1 MGNMAMPA
9 LVYWEDPVLTGA
21 VFGSV
26 LVGLVSLASC
36 SLITVASYS
45 CLALLSGVLL
55 VKLYS
60 FVMVKAGKAEAGS
73 DPLAKVAEFS
83 LALPTLSTLL
93 SLSCVDSSS
102 LSPWWTPSS

>member
-1 MGNMAMPA
+1 MLA
-9 LVYWEDPVLTGA
+9 LCDGDTPLGCSNKRISKSVSKTVDFLDKCQELTD
-21 VFGSV
+21 S
-26 LVGLVSLASC
+26 STELASC

-73 DPLAKVAEFS
+73 DPLAKVS
-83 LALPTLSTLL
+83 
-93 SLSCVDSSS
+93 
-102 LSPWWTPSS
+102 

>member
-1 MGNMAMPA
+1 MASLPA
-9 LVYWEDPVLTGA
+9 LVYWEDPVQTGA

-45 CLALLSGVLL
+45 CLALLTGVLL
-55 VKLYS
+55 IKLYS

-73 DPLAKVAEFS
+73 DPLAKVW
-83 LALPTLSTLL
+83 LDYQLL
-93 SLSCVDSSS
+93 TAYYL
-102 LSPWWTPSS
+102 LYTYKY